1 VVPVVISAGAL
12 ALAEPRVA
20 MVVARVVVMLV
31 AVSLTWATT
40 PMVADCFVA
49 PVTAYLTLSLR

>member
-20 MVVARVVVMLV
+20 MVVARAVVVTPV
-31 AVSLTWATT
+31 AVSPTWATT
-40 PMVADCFVA
+40 PMEVVCFVA
-49 PVTAYLTLSLR
+49 PVMA